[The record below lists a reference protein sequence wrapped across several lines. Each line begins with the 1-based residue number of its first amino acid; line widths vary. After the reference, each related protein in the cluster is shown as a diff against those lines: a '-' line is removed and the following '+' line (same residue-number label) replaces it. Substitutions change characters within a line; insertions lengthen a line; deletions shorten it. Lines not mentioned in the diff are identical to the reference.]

1 MPEANARDRD
11 AAKRISTL
19 EWISGAIG
27 VVVIVLL
34 LGYLVREATLDPSP
48 PLLTV
53 HVDSVAKRGA
63 LHALHFRVMNRG
75 RATAA
80 DVGVTGT
87 LGDEER
93 EATLDYVPG
102 DSEAGGALF
111 FEGDPRP
118 GSVVLRISGYREP

>member
-1 MPEANARDRD
+1 MPRANAGGQD

-27 VVVIVLL
+27 IVVMVLL
-34 LGYLVREATLDPSP
+34 FGYLVREATLDPSP

-53 HVDSVAKRGA
+53 QLDSVARRGA
-63 LHALHFRVMNRG
+63 VHAVHFRVMNRG

-80 DVGVTGT
+80 DVGVTGM

-102 DSEAGGALF
+102 HSEAGGALF
-111 FEGDPRP
+111 FERDPR
-118 GSVVLRISGYREP
+118 SVVLRISGYREP